1 MLKNVGLPSYLSQLL
16 VKPLPVLV
24 LSPKYTF
31 LVAVALADIYFT
43 TNVVF
48 DFEGSLSKMV
58 GDGAIWLPYLGSATS
73 NL

>member
-1 MLKNVGLPSYLSQLL
+1 MLKNLGLPSYLSQFL

-31 LVAVALADIYFT
+31 LVALALADIYFT
-43 TNVVF
+43 TNVVL

-58 GDGAIWLPYLGSATS
+58 G
-73 NL
+73 